1 MANFISKG
9 ILVNYGLKRMLE
21 LLKDNSSNINFSKI
35 KIGDGNGNNITLD
48 TSLTEMINPVYTLPI
63 SNIIL
68 GNKITTFIATI
79 PDSIKEFNIKEIGL
93 YETRSN
99 KDYLIAISPVNLNK
113 PAYVNYDLIIEVH
126 YNLDISNVDY
136 NLISIVVKTGVYPP
150 KSLINNFDTDVLY
163 KMKDILEEIVALNNN
178 ALTNLSNPYNIDNVF
193 NKFIEY
199 NENLINLLNTDTN
212 CKNYV

>member
-126 YNLDISNVDY
+126 YNLNISNVDY
-136 NLISIVVKTGVYPP
+136 NLISIGVKTGVYPP

>member
-136 NLISIVVKTGVYPP
+136 NLISIGVKTGVYPP